1 MGNCYWAEETL
12 IDSVGQKIEDFYN
25 LISKIGLMKVLK
37 SVNKKRELA
46 GNIDLTVVKGGAAG
60 AEIKN
65 SIRRLFQEPT

>member
-1 MGNCYWAEETL
+1 
-12 IDSVGQKIEDFYN
+12 
-25 LISKIGLMKVLK
+25 MKVLK